1 MRNNAFK
8 LSLLVVFLVFIALP
22 VLSQEKVSKTFPTK
36 KRVEL
41 STASGDCIIKKG
53 TAGEITVD
61 VEIKVQ
67 PAEAFTPL
75 MEERSDR
82 IKLSEDWSG
91 NASGSVL
98 WTVTVPPET
107 EIEVESASGD
117 ISVSG
122 LTKEFEISSASGDVT
137 IEMCKGDF
145 EISTASGFIEMEK
158 VEGDFDVSVAS
169 GDISVSDIQGVI
181 EFSSA
186 SGDIDIKVAK
196 GTFDLSCA
204 SGDIEADKV
213 EIKESSDFKAA
224 SGDIMVKL
232 SSSSQHDMSLS
243 SASGNITL
251 DYNGNPLNGRFEFEA
266 SRHGGHIKAPVAFDE
281 EESFTR
287 NGRDYIK
294 KIITR
299 SADKPLIS
307 LESASGTLILK

>member
-1 MRNNAFK
+1 MRNNSFK
-8 LSLLVVFLVFIALP
+8 LGLLVVFLIFIALP
-22 VLSQEKVSKTFPTK
+22 VLSQEKVSKTFPAK
-36 KRVEL
+36 KLVEI

-53 TAGEITVD
+53 AAGKITVD
-61 VEIKVQ
+61 VEIKVR
-67 PAEAFTPL
+67 PADAFTPE

-107 EIEVESASGD
+107 EIEIESASGD

-122 LTKEFEISSASGDVT
+122 LTKEVEISTASGDVT

-145 EISTASGFIEMEK
+145 EISTASGDIEMEK

-169 GDISVSDIQGVI
+169 GDINVSDIQGVV
-181 EFSSA
+181 EFSTA

-196 GTFDLSCA
+196 GSFDLSCA

-213 EIKESSDFKAA
+213 EIKENSDFKAA

-232 SSSSQHDMSLS
+232 SSPSQHDLSLS
-243 SASGNITL
+243 TASGNITL
-251 DYNGNPLNGRFEFEA
+251 DYNGNPLKGRFEFEA

-287 NGRDYIK
+287 HGRDYVR
-294 KIITR
+294 KIIRR
-299 SADKPLIS
+299 SGDKPLIS
-307 LESASGTLILK
+307 LESASGSLILK